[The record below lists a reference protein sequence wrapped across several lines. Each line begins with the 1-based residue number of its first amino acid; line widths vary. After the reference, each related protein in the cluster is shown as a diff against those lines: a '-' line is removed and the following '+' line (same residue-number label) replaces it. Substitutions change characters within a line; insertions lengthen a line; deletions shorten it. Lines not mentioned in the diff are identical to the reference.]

1 MINLT
6 QLRFTAAIINL
17 LFILSGTLPADI
29 PAGYYDDAEGKIG
42 VELKAALHDIIK
54 DHVKFPYTSSGTDV
68 WDILKETD
76 RDPNNSA
83 NVITIYGNW
92 SRNAAAEYNGG
103 SGWNREHVWAK
114 SHGNFGETP
123 PAGTDVHHI
132 RAADV
137 STNSARGNK
146 DFDNGG
152 TQYVD
157 GDGATDCYSD
167 SDSWE
172 ARDAV
177 KGDVARM
184 IFYMAVRYEGENGE
198 PDLELVDQVKS
209 VDLNTTGHGYHGKLS
224 TLMEWHDNDPVDD
237 WERNRNDIIYTDY
250 QHNRNP
256 FIDRPEFVALIWSE
270 IPEAPS
276 NLASISTTKS
286 SARLSWSDNSD
297 NEEGFHIY
305 QDGSLVGTTGVNST
319 DFLITGLTPNTV
331 YTFIVKAF
339 LAGGES
345 PGIDIQITTLA
356 NDYIL
361 MSYNAENFSE
371 YPSDDINR
379 MDEFRLIIN
388 SVNPDILIAVEIWGE
403 NGGYQTMLDNVLN
416 YNESSLYSGAFI
428 DQYAWQ
434 DIAVYYKPE
443 FLEIL
448 STKTIDISSSIY
460 LRDAIEVKF
469 RDSISNTEFYVIGVH
484 LKANTSDNINDDINT
499 RSEQTNILRQYL
511 NNLPDDTHVIV
522 AGDFNILNASEPAWV
537 NLAGSQSDNSG
548 CLSDPINQVGE
559 WAGNSDFAPYHTYST
574 RYSSRY
580 PNSSGLRSRLD
591 YILISPEIQNDT
603 RMDYIE
609 DSYITYGNDG
619 EHFGS
624 SVNYLGNS
632 AVSID
637 IANAL
642 YIAADHLP
650 VFAGFHF
657 ACDTTGPDEIA
668 NLFFSE
674 YIEGSSYN
682 KALEIVNASD
692 KSVDLSDYAILSN
705 SNNSAWNLTHYS
717 FPADAVLS
725 PGNVWVIAHSG
736 ADSTIR
742 NIAND
747 TTRASVV
754 NFNGNDV
761 SALVKIMEGDTTF
774 LDLIGLY
781 NDPDLGDGWDV
792 AGISKA
798 TKDHTIVRKSSVRQG
813 NTDWA
818 SSAGTN
824 ADDSEWIVYDK
835 DTFSYLG
842 THTITPSS
850 LFGLCNAP
858 DRLDSYRLY
867 PCYPNP
873 FNPTTTIQYD
883 LYKETTVTLS
893 IYDLRGI
900 VVNTLV
906 KEKQNPGT
914 YRVLWNGTNTNNSVV
929 AAGVYLYQLQTID
942 GFMKTGKMILLK

>member
-1 MINLT
+1 MKKFT
-6 QLRFTAAIINL
+6 QLRLTTATIIL

-29 PAGYYDDAEGKIG
+29 PAGYYDDAEGKVG
-42 VELKAALHDIIK
+42 AELKAALNTIVNTGLYRVSYGDAR
-54 DHVKFPYTSSGTDV
+54 Y
-68 WDILKETD
+68 ILDETD
-76 RDPNNSA
+76 QDMENPA
-83 NVITIYGNW
+83 NVILVYRGTSVSSFW
-92 SRNAAAEYNGG
+92 DNG
-103 SGWNREHVWAK
+103 STWNREHVWPQ
-114 SHGNFGETP
+114 SLLGVDVGNSSINVGSDLHNLK
-123 PAGTDVHHI
+123 PANPSENG
-132 RAADV
+132 
-137 STNSARGNK
+137 SRGNK
-146 DFDNGG
+146 YYDNQ
-152 TQYVD
+152 TT
-157 GDGATDCYSD
+157 AD
-167 SDSWE
+167 SYAPRNE
-172 ARDAV
+172 V
-177 KGDVARM
+177 KGDLAR
-184 IFYMAVRYEGENGE
+184 ILFYMVIMYEVA
-198 PDLELVDQVKS
+198 PLDLELVNHAPNLYEMAL
-209 VDLNTTGHGYHGKLS
+209 LNIL
-224 TLMEWHDNDPVDD
+224 LEWHELDPVDD
-237 WERNRNDIIYTDY
+237 FERDRNEIIYSY

-270 IPEAPS
+270 VPAAPS
-276 NLASISTTKS
+276 NLAGTSTTKS
-286 SARLSWSDNSD
+286 STRLSWSDNSD
-297 NEEGFHIY
+297 NEEGFHIH
-305 QDGSLVGTTGVNST
+305 QDGSLIGTAGENSNG
-319 DFLITGLTPNTV
+319 FLITGLTPNTV
-331 YTFIVKAF
+331 YTFTVKAF

-371 YPSDDINR
+371 YPSDDIAR

-388 SVNPDILIAVEIWGE
+388 SVNPDILVAVEIWGE

-416 YNESSLYSGAFI
+416 YSESSLYSGAFI

-443 FLEIL
+443 FLEVL
-448 STKTIDISSSIY
+448 SIKTIDISSSIY
-460 LRDAIEVKF
+460 LRDALEVKF
-469 RDSISNTEFYVIGVH
+469 RNSISNTEFYVIGVH
-484 LKANTSDNINDDINT
+484 LKASTSDNINDDINT

-537 NLAGSQSDNSG
+537 KLTGSQNDNSNR
-548 CLSDPINQVGE
+548 LSDPINQVGE
-559 WAGNSDFAPYHTYST
+559 WTGNSDFAPYHTHST
-574 RYSSRY
+574 RYSSSY

-591 YILISPEIQNDT
+591 FILISPEIQNDT
-603 RMDYIE
+603 RMNFLE

-632 AVSID
+632 AVSPD

-642 YIAADHLP
+642 YIASDHLP

-657 ACDTTGPDEIA
+657 ACDTTGSDEIA

-674 YIEGSSYN
+674 YIEGSIDN

-692 KSVDLSDYAILSN
+692 KLVDLSNYAILSN
-705 SNNSAWNLTHYS
+705 SNNSAWKLAHYS
-717 FPADAVLS
+717 FPTDVVLS
-725 PGNVWVIAHSG
+725 PGGVWVIAHSD
-736 ADSTIR
+736 AIQTILDVADDSTG
-742 NIAND
+742 
-747 TTRASVV
+747 ASVV

-761 SALVKIMEGDTTF
+761 RALVKIMEGDTTF
-774 LDLIGLY
+774 LDVIGLY
-781 NDPDLGDGWDV
+781 NDPDLSYGWDV

-798 TKDHTIVRKSSVRQG
+798 TQKHTLVRKPNVRQG

-818 SSAGTN
+818 SSAGTS
-824 ADDSEWIVYDK
+824 ADDSEWIVYDS
-835 DTFSYLG
+835 DIFDYLG
-842 THTITPSS
+842 SHTITPSS

-883 LYKETTVTLS
+883 LYKGTTVTLR

-914 YRVLWNGTNTNNSVV
+914 YRVLWNGTNTNNSIV
-929 AAGVYLYQLQTID
+929 AAGVYLYQLQTTD
-942 GFMKTGKMILLK
+942 GYIKTGKMILLK